1 MDMNMNEQW
10 LRARVRVWGKRTI
23 PSVWECDKDEDG
35 IVIKETCAAE
45 GNLKEEGIKTTE
57 RGRRRIRMED
67 ASGNEKWR
75 KVRNE
80 SSVQQ

>member
-1 MDMNMNEQW
+1 M
-10 LRARVRVWGKRTI
+10 
-23 PSVWECDKDEDG
+23 
-35 IVIKETCAAE
+35 IKETCAAE